1 MPSDRSNRHEE
12 YRKKLLGLGESSL
25 HKNYYPELR
34 KHMRELEESRTRYK
48 TIFNATADAL
58 FIHDSET
65 FNILDNN
72 NQACQMF
79 GYTSEE
85 FLLIDFNQLCSGEDR
100 YTRKTAM
107 DYLYK
112 TLNEG
117 VQNFEW
123 HCRKKDG
130 TLFWTDVIL
139 KQALID
145 NKNCVIASVRDIS
158 SRKQLEEQLNQ
169 SQKMEAVGQLAG
181 GVAHDFNNMLSGI
194 MGSAEIIGKLS
205 NNDKISELAD
215 VIIKAAETAG
225 NLTKQLLS
233 FSRKGSSKLKPLHL
247 HQAISNA
254 TDILERSFDRN
265 IELRLDLDAENDT
278 IYGDLPLIENIIIN
292 MSLNARDAMPSG
304 GLLLI
309 QTENQVIDH
318 NNHFRTQD
326 SDNDYICLTIT
337 DTGTGMTE
345 NTRKH
350 IFEPFFT
357 TKDVGKGTGLGL
369 AAVYGAVKRH
379 NGYIEVESEI
389 GRGSKFLIY
398 LPITAPVTF
407 ENPEIPEAVEVSGSG
422 TILLID
428 DEDIIRF
435 VGEKMLTKLGYKVN
449 TAVDGIEG
457 ISKFKENTP
466 DLVLLDMVM
475 PNMSSTDCFYELKK
489 IDPQVPIIAV
499 SGFTPDD
506 TINNLFDNG
515 LAGFME
521 KPYKLHELSSKIAA
535 VMSKSKL

>member
-1 MPSDRSNRHEE
+1 MPSDSSGRHEE

-25 HKNYYPELR
+25 RKNYYPELR

-48 TIFNATADAL
+48 AIFNATADSL

-72 NQACQMF
+72 EQACLMF

-85 FLLIDFNQLCSGEDR
+85 FLQIDFNQLCSGEGS
-100 YTRKTAM
+100 YTRKAAM
-107 DYLYK
+107 EYLYK
-112 TLNEG
+112 TLNIG
-117 VQNFEW
+117 AQNFEW

-130 TLFWTDVIL
+130 TLFWTDVLL
-139 KQALID
+139 KQAMID

-158 SRKQLEEQLNQ
+158 SRKQLEEQLQQ

-205 NNDKISELAD
+205 HDDKISELAD

-233 FSRKGSSKLKPLHL
+233 FSRKGRFKLKPLHL
-247 HQAISNA
+247 HQAIYNA

-265 IELRLDLDAENDT
+265 IELRLNLDAENDT
-278 IYGDLPLIENIIIN
+278 INGDLPLIENIIIN

-309 QTENQVIDH
+309 QTDNQVID
-318 NNHFRTQD
+318 NNNNFRNQNPE
-326 SDNDYICLTIT
+326 NDYICLTIT
-337 DTGTGMTE
+337 DTGTGIPDDI
-345 NTRKH
+345 RKH

-357 TKDVGKGTGLGL
+357 TKDIGKGTGLGL

-389 GRGSKFLIY
+389 GRGTKFLIY
-398 LPITAPVTF
+398 LPISAPAQSSDSDIHPTS
-407 ENPEIPEAVEVSGSG
+407 EIKGTG

-428 DEDIIRF
+428 DEDILRF

-449 TAVDGIEG
+449 TAVDGVDG
-457 ISKFKENTP
+457 ITKFNEQRP

-475 PNMSSTDCFYELKK
+475 PNMSSTECFYELRK
-489 IDPQVPIIAV
+489 IDPQIPIIAV

-506 TINNLFDNG
+506 TINTLFDNG

-521 KPYKLHELSSKIAA
+521 KPYKLNELSFKIASLL
-535 VMSKSKL
+535 SKS